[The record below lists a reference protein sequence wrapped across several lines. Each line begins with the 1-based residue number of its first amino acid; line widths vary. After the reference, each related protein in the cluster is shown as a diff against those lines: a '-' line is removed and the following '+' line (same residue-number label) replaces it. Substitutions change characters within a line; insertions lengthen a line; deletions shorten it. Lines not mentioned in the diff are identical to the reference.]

1 MFTLNMKI
9 QADEETK
16 LLFADLTSALERNSR
31 ALFFLA
37 RQEMRLMSAIN
48 DLELAVAENTSVDS
62 SAIALIEGLAAKIDA
77 LGINDA
83 RLKAL
88 SDNLKAS
95 SAALAAAVVAN
106 TEVEPVVTSAPA
118 EEPSA

>member
-9 QADEETK
+9 QADEDTK
-16 LLFADLTSALERNSR
+16 RLFSDLTLALKANTR
-31 ALFFLA
+31 ALHFNT
-37 RQEMRLMSAIN
+37 RQGVKLMAAL
-48 DLELAVAENTSVDS
+48 DELENAVAENTSVDS

-77 LGINDA
+77 LGINDS

-106 TEVEPVVTSAPA
+106 TEVDPAPIEPPA
-118 EEPSA
+118 EPTA

>member
-1 MFTLNMKI
+1 MFTLALKI
-9 QADEETK
+9 QADENTK
-16 LLFADLTSALERNSR
+16 LLFADLTAALKANTR
-31 ALFFLA
+31 ALNLNT
-37 RQEMRLMSAIN
+37 RQEIRLMAAL
-48 DLELAVAENTSVDS
+48 DELENAVAENTSVDS

-77 LGINDA
+77 LGINDS

-106 TEVEPVVTSAPA
+106 TEVDPAPVEPPA
-118 EEPSA
+118 EPTA